1 MKLHA
6 RNIFLIILGSFIF
19 AIGINFLAIP
29 SQLSEG
35 GVIGISILTHYLF
48 GWSAGAVNL
57 AINAVLMIAGWR
69 LLNRRTVIYT
79 LLSIIFC
86 SFFLYLTEAN
96 REPPTHDPLLAAIFA
111 GLLVGI
117 GLGLVFLSGGTTGG
131 ASIVA
136 RVLNKYFG
144 WSLGN
149 AILVFDVVVISA
161 GIFMIGIERTMYTFI
176 AVYIGARMVDYIVE
190 GFNTKRA
197 VTIISPF
204 SAIIAEK
211 ITRNMNRGATVLH
224 GHGAYTKDPKEV
236 LYVIINKQELM
247 ELKRVVA
254 EVDAEA
260 FTVIHE
266 VHEVLGRG
274 FSIGK

>member
-6 RNIFLIILGSFIF
+6 WNIFLIIVGSFIF

-35 GVIGISILTHYLF
+35 GVIGISILSHYLL
-48 GWSAGAVNL
+48 GWSTGAVNL
-57 AINAVLMIAGWR
+57 ALNAVIMIVGWR

-79 LLSIIFC
+79 LFSIFFC
-86 SFFLYLTEAN
+86 SLFLYLTEAKRLPLTN
-96 REPPTHDPLLAAIFA
+96 DPLLAAIFA

-117 GLGLVFLSGGTTGG
+117 GLGIVFLSGGTTGG

-136 RVLNKYFG
+136 RMINKYFG

-149 AILVFDVVVISA
+149 AILMFDVVVITA

-176 AVYIGARMVDYIVE
+176 AVYIGARMVDFIVE
-190 GFNTKRA
+190 GFNSKRA

-204 SAIIAEK
+204 SAMIAEK
-211 ITRNMNRGATVLH
+211 ITHSMNRGATVLH